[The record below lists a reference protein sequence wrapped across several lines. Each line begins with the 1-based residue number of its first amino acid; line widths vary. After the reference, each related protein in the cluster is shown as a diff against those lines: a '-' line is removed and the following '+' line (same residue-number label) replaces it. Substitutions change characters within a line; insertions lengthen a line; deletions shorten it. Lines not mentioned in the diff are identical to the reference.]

1 MRKSRRYVLI
11 LTLVLLLVLFRFVGD
26 IGPDRTIGDR
36 YLVARVID
44 GDTIELTDGEKV
56 RLLGIDTPERGDPF
70 YDSARFFLESLVAGK
85 VLEAE
90 YAKRRRDGYGR
101 ILAFLFAD
109 TMFINAALLRSGLAT
124 VYLFEDNM
132 GDKERVEILLAAQ
145 NEAALAGRG
154 LWSLTIS
161 PEKYYVAK
169 RGALRFHRPF
179 CRSVSKLKP
188 EEMLRFD
195 SRLEAFQAGYSP
207 CRNCRP

>member
-1 MRKSRRYVLI
+1 MRKSRRYILI
-11 LTLVLLLVLFRFVGD
+11 IALILLLVLVRFVGE
-26 IGPDRTIGDR
+26 IGPERTAGER
-36 YLVARVID
+36 FMVARVID
-44 GDTIELTDGEKV
+44 GDTVELTDGEKV

-70 YDSARFFLESLVAGK
+70 YDSARVILESLVAGRA
-85 VLEAE
+85 LEAE
-90 YAKRRRDGYGR
+90 YAKRRRDSYGR

-109 TMFINAALLRSGLAT
+109 TTFVNAALLRSGLAT

-132 GDKERVEILLAAQ
+132 GDRERVEKLLAAQ

-154 LWSLTIS
+154 VWSLKVP

-179 CRSVSKLKP
+179 CRQAAKFKP
-188 EEMLRFD
+188 GETIRFE